1 MVCFKYTPHTNYDIR
16 YEVSQGV
23 SMCPKTVS
31 SCPQSISRCPESI
44 SRCPH
49 FFQAHLEYWHKGSL
63 WGCESSRFG
72 FTTAKNIMKQ
82 NQNYSIQTCGSN
94 VMENILFMAAIFKN
108 GSHFE
113 FLFFK
118 SVDDKQVNVKFGA
131 CINIWNII
139 LLITQPWQNRISV
152 KKIGVSGKVKL
163 WRFSQFRL
171 GGFLRTF
178 LCYRLY
184 VSETKT
190 VTKPCSL
197 F

>member
-1 MVCFKYTPHTNYDIR
+1 MVCFKYTPHTNCDIR

-49 FFQAHLEYWHKGSL
+49 FFQAHLEYCHKGSL

-82 NQNYSIQTCGSN
+82 NQNYSNQTCGSN

-118 SVDDKQVNVKFGA
+118 SVDDKESQCQVWCLYQHLKYHFA
-131 CINIWNII
+131 YHTA
-139 LLITQPWQNRISV
+139 LTKQNFS
-152 KKIGVSGKVKL
+152 KKKG
-163 WRFSQFRL
+163 FRVRSSYGDFHNFAWEDSL
-171 GGFLRTF
+171 GLFCVIDYMSL
-178 LCYRLY
+178 
-184 VSETKT
+184 
-190 VTKPCSL
+190 KPKQ
-197 F
+197 